1 MVSKTMNRVQEH
13 LEKALKLLTPISN
26 MAERLERIE
35 AKLDQL
41 LEAQEPVRAQTAKAG
56 PEAGTK
62 PADKK

>member
-35 AKLDQL
+35 AKLDAA
-41 LEAQEPVRAQTAKAG
+41 LEAQKPAQAQ
-56 PEAGTK
+56 EAK